1 MSAPASVGAQHQSL
15 LPLVGEAAWSDEKVL
30 AKVREMVLPAI
41 ERRRPIEAWIIDDTA
56 FPTAVCWM
64 KKNASSTQ
72 YS

>member
-1 MSAPASVGAQHQSL
+1 MAAVTAPASVGAQHQSL
-15 LPLVGEAAWSDEKVL
+15 LPLVGEAAWS